1 MNKTLNVMKNNEI
14 LNHSEDD
21 KNLTVSVKSFS
32 YKKGFPHDES
42 GHGGGFVFDCR
53 ALPNPYDDENLR
65 PHTGKD
71 KDVAEFLSSKPQVAD
86 FLDLAEKLV
95 SMSIKEYPGKNYN
108 HLEVCFGCT
117 GGHHRSVYS
126 AERMAE
132 FLGKTFKGIKVELR
146 HTALENSENS

>member
-1 MNKTLNVMKNNEI
+1 MKNNEI

-32 YKKGFPHDES
+32 YKKGIPHDES

-53 ALPNPYDDENLR
+53 ALPNPYDDEKLR

-95 SMSIKEYPGKNYN
+95 SMSIKEYPRKNYN
-108 HLEVCFGCT
+108 HLED
-117 GGHHRSVYS
+117 
-126 AERMAE
+126 
-132 FLGKTFKGIKVELR
+132 
-146 HTALENSENS
+146 